1 MEIMLIVG
9 FVFFGLSCVFLGL
22 TWREYRRKQGM
33 TITARTRLRLAA
45 IFLAVGLGL
54 WFLHVL
60 IR

>member
-1 MEIMLIVG
+1 
-9 FVFFGLSCVFLGL
+9 
-22 TWREYRRKQGM
+22 M